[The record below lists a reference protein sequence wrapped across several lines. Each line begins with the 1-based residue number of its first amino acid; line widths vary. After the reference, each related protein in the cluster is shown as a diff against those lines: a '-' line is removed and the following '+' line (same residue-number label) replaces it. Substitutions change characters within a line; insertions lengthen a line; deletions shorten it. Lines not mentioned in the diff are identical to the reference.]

1 MPNPGRS
8 SSINFRLH
16 PRVFAALGLDLV
28 TNDAVAVIELVK
40 NSYDALATRV
50 DVRLIGL
57 EGEQPIA
64 LEVQDNGTGMT
75 LQELS
80 DVWAVVATPH
90 KLLHP
95 IASKSRKRRVSGEKG
110 LGRLST
116 ARLGNKLELTT
127 KANNSPCLHV
137 SLDWNL
143 LSTEEN
149 IANCKFDV
157 TILEKCPF
165 QGSGTLIKVT
175 ELKSE
180 WGDSQFDDLSDQ
192 LSRLVSPFQEVKD
205 FNIWLT
211 LPGRKAEPSQIESAS
226 FLSSPPYSLK
236 GAVDSKG
243 ELRAVYKFDGVKT
256 KRHNIKRSLQPSSK
270 ARKKTACGPFAF
282 EIRAWDFDTDNL
294 GRLSVE
300 IDMGKEK
307 IRKAIRNYK
316 GLSVYRDRILVLPKS
331 DAARDWL
338 GLDLRRISKLGTRL
352 STSQIVGYVAVS
364 SRRNP
369 LLTDTSDR
377 ERLAD
382 NPASREFKYLLKR
395 VVEVIEEHRDKDRE
409 EAVHREPPLKDLFE
423 NLSASHLASDI
434 QQLVAANAPAAEI
447 VPLVEE
453 FRAEL
458 QSAVEEI
465 ERRFYYY
472 SRVASLGL
480 LAATIVHEVRNKSVV
495 LGRLISMI
503 RKHFSEDLSAHEHL
517 QRATDLADQALKS
530 LEALAETFGPLAAR
544 SASKRRVSNLR
555 VTIDECIAMREPE
568 IGSAKAAIEV
578 HAKDDFVVRVDPG
591 ELSAVLINFLDNSL
605 YWLSYVPENKRRM
618 VFEAKRHGE
627 RVEVQVHDSGTGVA
641 EGDEERIF
649 WPGVT
654 KKPGGLGMGLTVA
667 SEIVSQHGG
676 KTKLVVPGTLG
687 GASFSFDLPLSK

>member
-1 MPNPGRS
+1 VSSDKS

-50 DVRLIGL
+50 DVRFVGL
-57 EGEQPIA
+57 EGELPIA

-75 LQELS
+75 LDELS
-80 DVWAVVATPH
+80 NVWAVVATPY

-95 IASKSRKRRVSGEKG
+95 IASKGRKRRVSGEKG

-116 ARLGNKLELTT
+116 ARLGTKLELTT
-127 KANNSPCLHV
+127 KAHNSPCLHV
-137 SLDWNL
+137 DLDWKV
-143 LSTEEN
+143 LSNEKSITD
-149 IANCKFDV
+149 CKFAV
-157 TILEKCPF
+157 TTLEECPF
-165 QGSGTLIKVT
+165 QGSGTLIKIT
-175 ELKSE
+175 ELGSE
-180 WGDSQFDDLSDQ
+180 WGNAQFDDLSDQ
-192 LSRLVSPFQEVKD
+192 LSRLVSPFQHVKD
-205 FNIWLT
+205 FSIWLT
-211 LPGRKAEPSQIESAS
+211 LPGRKAKPAQIESAA

-236 GAVDSKG
+236 GAVNSRG
-243 ELRAVYKFDGVKT
+243 ELRAEYTFTGVKT
-256 KRHNIKRSLQPSSK
+256 KETKIAHSLQPPSK
-270 ARKKTACGPFAF
+270 VKKKTACGPFAF

-294 GRLSVE
+294 GRLSLE

-316 GLSVYRDRILVLPKS
+316 GLSVYRDQILVLPKS
-331 DAARDWL
+331 DAGRDWL

-369 LLTDTSDR
+369 DLTDTSDR

-395 VVEVIEEHRDKDRE
+395 VVEALEDQRDRDRG
-409 EAVHREPPLKDLFE
+409 EAVHREPPLKNLFE
-423 NLSASHLASDI
+423 SLTASHLARDI
-434 QQLVAANAPAAEI
+434 RQLVAANAPAAEI
-447 VPLVEE
+447 VPLVED
-453 FRAEL
+453 FQAEL
-458 QSAVEEI
+458 QTAVEEI

-503 RKHFSEDLSAHEHL
+503 RKHFSEDLSAHENL

-530 LEALAETFGPLAAR
+530 LEGLAETFGPLAAR
-544 SASKRRVSNLR
+544 SASKRRVSDLR
-555 VTIDECIAMREPE
+555 KITDECIAMRGPE
-568 IGSAKAAIEV
+568 IESTKTVIEV
-578 HAKDDFVVRVDPG
+578 HVKDDIVVRVDPG

-618 VFEAKRHGE
+618 LFEAKRHGE
-627 RVEVQVHDSGTGVA
+627 RVDVNVHDSGVGVT

-676 KTKLVVPGTLG
+676 KTKLVVPGSLG
-687 GASFSFDLPLSK
+687 GASFAFDLPLSK